1 MHRSRKALY
10 QQALVNVDG
19 LQNNQH
25 HMWTTLWILWKT
37 QPDSMKKLWI
47 LWITLWISVDI
58 PVDTGGYAVEEV

>member
-10 QQALVNVDG
+10 QQALVNVGG

-25 HMWTTLWILWKT
+25 RMWTTLWILWKT